1 MCFCYRKQN
10 LIMPFW
16 IDKNDVFQRLYAEG
30 FFSVAFRVD
39 VKENLL
45 K

>member
-1 MCFCYRKQN
+1 
-10 LIMPFW
+10 MPFW
-16 IDKNDVFQRLYAEG
+16 IDKYDVFQRLYVEG

-45 K
+45 KRSLVFSAKST

>member
-1 MCFCYRKQN
+1 
-10 LIMPFW
+10 MPFW
-16 IDKNDVFQRLYAEG
+16 IDKNDVFQRLYVEG
-30 FFSVAFRVD
+30 FFNSVAFRVD